1 MVIPGGSTGSVRSF
15 VTVASTV
22 VLAVIAI
29 VPASAS
35 FHTFQINEI
44 YSNRSGSVQFIEL
57 LEGFGVNG
65 QQFLSGHTLTI
76 TQGATTH
83 TFTFPN
89 NLPGSTTAG
98 AHVLIATPAFAAL
111 GIVTPDYIVPPGFL
125 FASDATV
132 NYAGVDSVTYG
143 SLPADGVS
151 SLGRSGTAGP
161 NSPSNFAGQ
170 SGTIGP
176 AASAAAAAVPTLWN
190 GAVAALS
197 VLMLIMVRTTHSRR
211 CPS

>member
-15 VTVASTV
+15 VTIAFTVA
-22 VLAVIAI
+22 LAAMAIA
-29 VPASAS
+29 PASAS
-35 FHTFQINEI
+35 FHTFQINEL

-65 QQFLSGHTLTI
+65 EQFLSGHTLSVI
-76 TQGATTH
+76 QEATTH

-89 NLPGSTTAG
+89 NLPGSATAG

-125 FASDATV
+125 FTSGATV
-132 NYAGVDSVTYG
+132 NYAGVDSLTYG
-143 SLPADGVS
+143 ALPIDGVS
-151 SLGRSGTAGP
+151 SLGRNGTTGP

-170 SGTIGP
+170 SGTVSP
-176 AASAAAAAVPTLWN
+176 AQQPAAAAVPTLWN

-197 VLMLIMVRTTHSRR
+197 VLMLIMACRR
-211 CPS
+211 RAREAS